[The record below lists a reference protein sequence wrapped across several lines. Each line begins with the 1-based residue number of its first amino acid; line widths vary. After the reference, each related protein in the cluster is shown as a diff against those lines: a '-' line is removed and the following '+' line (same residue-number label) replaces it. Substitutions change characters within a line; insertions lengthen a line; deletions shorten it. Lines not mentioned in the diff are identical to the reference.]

1 MSLPWV
7 TCGVILL
14 WELQCCCCCLRCC
27 WRRRRF
33 RVRPRPTQVFYQ
45 AFFGVQGK
53 YYAFKVAAL
62 QCITVLI
69 QTFAKARVFH
79 DIIETLGAV
88 ALRGHISVYAFLAL
102 LFCNIAFPAFM
113 FCFPNRVFSRVGAA
127 VMDAVLD
134 MGYLI
139 TSLALYMDLARFE
152 VIFLQNFWIYMSMYV
167 CVAHVL
173 CVCRTLETAD
183 WVALFQ
189 VPAAPPIW
197 GVWKRILFGMA
208 YACGLFAVVAMLLG
222 DSVLASL
229 LEGGLCPPCECF
241 TVSPGSVALK
251 RCIFLDTGGS
261 YLTIDTIDLSDRQLT
276 ALAPGAFWSRNT
288 KREMKH
294 FLVAHTIHL
303 ERNRLTTVPAGAFEG
318 LSVNRLFLRNN
329 KLTHL
334 NAGSFRGLSFLGGE
348 LDLSHNKLRTLPP
361 KVFDFGENYSGFISV
376 LNLAHNEIASLPA
389 DAFAGHFYGILSLY
403 QGQIWSSLIVAPC
416 R

>member
-1 MSLPWV
+1 
-7 TCGVILL
+7 
-14 WELQCCCCCLRCC
+14 
-27 WRRRRF
+27 
-33 RVRPRPTQVFYQ
+33 
-45 AFFGVQGK
+45 
-53 YYAFKVAAL
+53 
-62 QCITVLI
+62 
-69 QTFAKARVFH
+69 
-79 DIIETLGAV
+79 
-88 ALRGHISVYAFLAL
+88 
-102 LFCNIAFPAFM
+102 
-113 FCFPNRVFSRVGAA
+113 
-127 VMDAVLD
+127 MDAGLD

-152 VIFLQNFWIYMSMYV
+152 VIFLQNFWIYMSIYV
-167 CVAHVL
+167 CVANVL
-173 CVCRTLETAD
+173 CVCRSLETAD

-334 NAGSFRGLSFLGGE
+334 NAGSFRGLSVLGGE

>member
-69 QTFAKARVFH
+69 QTFAKASVFH
-79 DIIETLGAV
+79 DFIETLGAV

-152 VIFLQNFWIYMSMYV
+152 VIFLQNFWDLHVYV
-167 CVAHVL
+167 RVRCTCAVRVSIPGNCRLGCAFSGPSRSTHLGSVEAYSFRYGVRMWIICSGGHAAWRQRPGEPFGGRALPTLRVFHRVARIS
-173 CVCRTLETAD
+173 CFETLH
-183 WVALFQ
+183 
-189 VPAAPPIW
+189 
-197 GVWKRILFGMA
+197 LFG
-208 YACGLFAVVAMLLG
+208 YGRI
-222 DSVLASL
+222 
-229 LEGGLCPPCECF
+229 
-241 TVSPGSVALK
+241 VSHHRYHRS
-251 RCIFLDTGGS
+251 
-261 YLTIDTIDLSDRQLT
+261 
-276 ALAPGAFWSRNT
+276 
-288 KREMKH
+288 
-294 FLVAHTIHL
+294 
-303 ERNRLTTVPAGAFEG
+303 
-318 LSVNRLFLRNN
+318 
-329 KLTHL
+329 
-334 NAGSFRGLSFLGGE
+334 
-348 LDLSHNKLRTLPP
+348 
-361 KVFDFGENYSGFISV
+361 
-376 LNLAHNEIASLPA
+376 
-389 DAFAGHFYGILSLY
+389 
-403 QGQIWSSLIVAPC
+403 
-416 R
+416 